1 MAICYAAIKNE
12 LKSPT
17 SNTNLRTFKSSTAL
31 AEMPPRF
38 KFWIMH
44 STAFCLCLF
53 PESNYPVVDLLV
65 RKHHGT
71 EFLGSWSLLTGGK
84 LAVILE
90 ALKVEKSW
98 EYCLDGEFYVRLS
111 FSHSFVKQAF
121 VGTDNTP
128 STIVYWIKLMQTK
141 YRSTMQWMLWY
152 FSTQNVMHLGIS
164 LKCWILDLTT
174 NLLNQNLHFNKTLRW
189 FVSTF
194 KLVEHFHNTLQLK

>member
-44 STAFCLCLF
+44 SIAFCLCLF
-53 PESNYPVVDLLV
+53 PESNSPVVDLLV

-71 EFLGSWSLLTGGK
+71 EFLGSRYLLTRGK

-90 ALKVEKSW
+90 VLKVEKS
-98 EYCLDGEFYVRLS
+98 
-111 FSHSFVKQAF
+111 
-121 VGTDNTP
+121 
-128 STIVYWIKLMQTK
+128 
-141 YRSTMQWMLWY
+141 
-152 FSTQNVMHLGIS
+152 
-164 LKCWILDLTT
+164 
-174 NLLNQNLHFNKTLRW
+174 
-189 FVSTF
+189 
-194 KLVEHFHNTLQLK
+194 